1 MSASSSAKTSSH
13 PLVEQLVQWLP
24 EPVLW
29 FFETFGQAAIYTRHS
44 IRYIAQGRIQ
54 WHHVMDQAAS
64 LGADAAPMALL
75 ICLVAGGVLSLQAAL
90 KFVQTGADDYVGGLV
105 SLAIVREISPMF
117 IGLAV
122 GARSGTSIAAEIG
135 QMKVSEQIDALR
147 MMHVDPI
154 RYLMVPRLI
163 ACVMVMPLL
172 TMLGNILATVGGM
185 VIAMQ
190 VANIHY
196 RKFLTSVWMNL
207 TPYDLRTSIIK
218 AFVLGALLA
227 IVACTLGL
235 QTRGG
240 ARGVGITTKRAAIWI
255 AIVMIIADFLLSWM
269 MFGNTSVSPH

>member
-1 MSASSSAKTSSH
+1 MSTTSS
-13 PLVEQLVQWLP
+13 PPTTSRTEQLIRLLP
-24 EPVLW
+24 EPIVW
-29 FFETFGQAAIYTRHS
+29 FFESLGQASVYTWQS
-44 IRYIAQGRIQ
+44 LRYIFQGRIQ
-54 WHHVMDQAAS
+54 WNQVMEQAGS

-135 QMKVSEQIDALR
+135 QMKVSEQVDALR

-163 ACVMVMPLL
+163 ACVMVLPLL

-185 VIAMQ
+185 LIAMQ

-196 RKFLTSVWMNL
+196 KKFLNSVWMNL

-218 AFVLGALLA
+218 ALILGALLA

-240 ARGVGITTKRAAIWI
+240 AKGVGITTKRAAIWI
-255 AIVMIIADFLLSWM
+255 AIVMIIADFLLSWL
-269 MFGNTSVSPH
+269 MFGTSLQGG